1 MELKEITDYLDNY
14 LDIDAFRD
22 DSANGIQVANSGN
35 VEKIGLA
42 VDACHEAIAKAGD
55 AECDLLV
62 VHHGLFW
69 GKQELVIDSHY
80 KRIHALISADI
91 ALYAVHLPLDAH
103 PEVGHNI
110 QIAKKIGLSEIEP
123 FAQYYGRPIGMK
135 GKVKTPKSVSEV
147 ARDLE
152 KAIGHCRA
160 LLEFGPDEIRS
171 IGIVS
176 GSATEPALFK
186 EIKVQGIDL
195 FVTGEP
201 KHGAY
206 YLAQELGLNIFYG
219 GHYLTETFGMKA
231 LGEHLEKGLNIST
244 EFIDAPCIF

>member
-1 MELKEITDYLDNY
+1 MELKRITDYLDSY
-14 LDIDAFRD
+14 LQIDDFRD
-22 DSANGIQVANSGN
+22 DSANGLQVENGGK
-35 VEKIGLA
+35 VEKIGLS
-42 VDACHEAIAKAGD
+42 VDACHEAIVKAGD
-55 AECDLLV
+55 AGCSLLI

-69 GKQELVIDSHY
+69 GKQELIIDCY
-80 KRIHALISADI
+80 FKRIRALVMADV
-91 ALYAVHLPLDAH
+91 ALFAVHLPLDAN

-110 QIAKKIGLSEIEP
+110 QIARKIGLSNIEP
-123 FAQYYGRPIGMK
+123 FAQYYGKPIGMK
-135 GKVKTPKSVSEV
+135 GKVKTPKSLSETAGDV
-147 ARDLE
+147 E

-160 LLEFGPDEIRS
+160 LLEFGPNKIHS

-176 GSATEPALFK
+176 GSATEPALFR
-186 EIKVQGIDL
+186 ELKVQGIDL

-219 GHYLTETFGMKA
+219 GHYITETFGMKA
-231 LGEHLEKGLNIST
+231 LGRHIEKELNIPT